1 MPFMEQYYQ
10 QMNSGSDKTF
20 DFESMKKADDLPKGV
35 TKHRKKFVARLSING
50 KQYHLGTF
58 DTVEQATAMYQ
69 LVNDKKMSDDK
80 NPSFDIQQVIKEA
93 KKAVVENALG
103 QTEEKGNGEEDAEV
117 EDATVSTA
125 SMPKDDDN
133 DDDDDD
139 DTFPVANDI
148 DDNGDDGEDA
158 STLDREAERIAKAQ
172 ARIRTRSRYDFSTA
186 NLKKTAPLYKNDLF
200 RLEDDNEQ
208 PLMCELASLH
218 REAAIHFIDTMKRKP
233 DGFWLDES
241 VTASAAEAFWFH
253 LPPRVLTEEA
263 RHLYRNFAD

>member
-1 MPFMEQYYQ
+1 M
-10 QMNSGSDKTF
+10 
-20 DFESMKKADDLPKGV
+20 
-35 TKHRKKFVARLSING
+35 RK
-50 KQYHLGTF
+50 
-58 DTVEQATAMYQ
+58 
-69 LVNDKKMSDDK
+69 
-80 NPSFDIQQVIKEA
+80 
-93 KKAVVENALG
+93 
-103 QTEEKGNGEEDAEV
+103 
-117 EDATVSTA
+117 
-125 SMPKDDDN
+125 MPKWRMRPSALLPCH
-133 DDDDDD
+133 DDD

-158 STLDREAERIAKAQ
+158 STLDQEAERIAKAQ

-208 PLMCELASLH
+208 PLMCEMGSLH

-253 LPPRVLTEEA
+253 LPPRVLTEGGEA
-263 RHLYRNFAD
+263 FHIEYCGLTRRSWRCFASRDRR

>member
-1 MPFMEQYYQ
+1 MEQYYQ
-10 QMNSGSDKTF
+10 QINSGSDKAF
-20 DFESMKKADDLPKGV
+20 DFESMQKADDLPKGV
-35 TKHRKKFVARLSING
+35 SELGKKFRAQLSIKG
-50 KQYHLGTF
+50 KPNHLGTF
-58 DTVEQATAMYQ
+58 DTVEQAAAMYQ
-69 LVNDKKMSDDK
+69 LVNDQKFSDDK
-80 NPSFDIQQVIKEA
+80 NPSFDMERVIKEA
-93 KKAVVENALG
+93 KKAVIENVLG

-125 SMPKDDDN
+125 SVPKDDDN

-139 DTFPVANDI
+139 AFPVAYDI

-172 ARIRTRSRYDFSTA
+172 ARVRTRSRYDFSTA

-200 RLEDDNEQ
+200 RLEDDNEE
-208 PLMCELASLH
+208 PLMCEMGSLH